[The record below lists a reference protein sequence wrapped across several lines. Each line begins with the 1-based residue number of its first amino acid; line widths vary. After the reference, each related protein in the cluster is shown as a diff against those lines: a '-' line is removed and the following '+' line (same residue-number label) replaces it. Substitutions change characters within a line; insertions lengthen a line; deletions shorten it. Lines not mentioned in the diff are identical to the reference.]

1 MTCFANIHVFGLY
14 PFTPMWVYNY
24 KSKSNSRYS
33 LSTVVVY
40 SSEHASSEMFNMIYL
55 KVPTRP
61 FVVWGKQYVI
71 VVRHIR
77 GCPPYIRTDVKE
89 NLVIRESIQPIWWS
103 VTPRSDPKVRQTVY
117 LGIYSNFSSMI
128 DSKICRVLFVGL
140 MEHRRHALSS
150 IMSFHYDA

>member
-61 FVVWGKQYVI
+61 FVVWGK
-71 VVRHIR
+71 
-77 GCPPYIRTDVKE
+77 
-89 NLVIRESIQPIWWS
+89 
-103 VTPRSDPKVRQTVY
+103 
-117 LGIYSNFSSMI
+117 
-128 DSKICRVLFVGL
+128 
-140 MEHRRHALSS
+140 
-150 IMSFHYDA
+150 